1 MNDET
6 QNIDT
11 PGGDLPDIEKLP
23 YRPCVG
29 LVVLNNAGLV
39 FAGRRIDNPEDAWQM
54 PQGGIDPGE
63 SPRHAAIRELGEE
76 TGIAPA
82 RVKVLRESPVWMSYD
97 LPRSLASRLWGGGFR
112 GQTQRWFAMR
122 FLGPDAEIDIQ
133 TETPEFRDWAWMHH
147 EELIDHIVP
156 FKRDVYRQVYREFDD
171 LLGRSV
177 G

>member
-1 MNDET
+1 MMDG
-6 QNIDT
+6 T
-11 PGGDLPDIEKLP
+11 PDNQIREFENLP

-29 LVVLNNAGLV
+29 LVVLNRAGLV

-82 RVKVLRESPVWMSYD
+82 RVHMLRESPIWMSYD
-97 LPRSLASRLWGGGFR
+97 LPRSLVSRLWNGSFR

-122 FLGPDAEIDIQ
+122 FLGPDDEIDIE
-133 TETPEFRDWAWMHH
+133 TETPEFRDWAWMPH
-147 EELIDHIVP
+147 EELIDRIVP
-156 FKRDVYRQVYREFDD
+156 FKRDVYARVYREFED
-171 LLGRSV
+171 LLGRPID
-177 G
+177 

>member
-1 MNDET
+1 MMSG
-6 QNIDT
+6 T
-11 PGGDLPDIEKLP
+11 PDNQVRKFENLP

-29 LVVLNNAGLV
+29 LVLLNRAGLV

-76 TGIAPA
+76 TGITPA
-82 RVKVLRESPVWMSYD
+82 RVDVIRECPIWMSYD
-97 LPRSLASRLWGGGFR
+97 LPRSLVTRLWNGSFR

-122 FLGPDAEIDIQ
+122 FLGPDSEINIE

-156 FKRDVYRQVYREFDD
+156 FKRDVYLQVYREFED
-171 LLGRSV
+171 LLGRPV
-177 G
+177 D